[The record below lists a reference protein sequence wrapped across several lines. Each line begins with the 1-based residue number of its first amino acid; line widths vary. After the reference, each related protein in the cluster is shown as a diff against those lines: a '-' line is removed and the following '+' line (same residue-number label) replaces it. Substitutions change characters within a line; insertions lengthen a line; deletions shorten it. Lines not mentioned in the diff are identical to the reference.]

1 MSEAALDLLWALR
14 LEDDRQWGSAAYDFQ
29 KEDAAAIF
37 DPTGPNKHFLTR
49 PRGASK
55 TTDVAGVALAWLSQ
69 DAKPLANGHVVA
81 ANTKQAGILIEA
93 AAGLVART
101 PELDGAVIVEA
112 QRILAPNGAWV
123 EVLAQSDSGA
133 WGLRDA
139 HLIVADEFAQW
150 PSTTGARRVWTA
162 IRTAAPKVADCKLII
177 ITSAGE
183 PSHWSYGEVYEK
195 NFGRPDWH
203 YHAVPGPVPWMP
215 ESEVESLRWELT
227 PSQYQR
233 LVLNEWTQDEDSAI
247 YEEDYE
253 AAALKST
260 SVRSRQSFRYG
271 KEGTGFTLGP
281 PRPGVRYVF
290 LVDVGISQDAA
301 VMTIAHKEPIKGN
314 SRLGPQRVVI
324 DHLERWKGSKK
335 HPIQVSDIED
345 WCVENA
351 PVWNRAPVYA
361 DPSQFRG
368 NIQNLVSRGVRAKE
382 FLFTATTVGQVATAL
397 VQTFRN
403 RQIWVPDNPI
413 LKDELLKVRLRSAT
427 AGVTRLDH
435 ASGGHDDQAVTIGMA
450 CRILLGD
457 GGGLG
462 HAWMEHLKR
471 KKVDQEAK
479 PVEPERSP
487 RSFFLGAEAP
497 SVVRPNTCQH
507 RWFPDGRC
515 VKCGVIR
522 REVLV

>member
-1 MSEAALDLLWALR
+1 LSEAALDLLWALR
-14 LEDDRQWGSAAYDFQ
+14 LEDDRCWGEAAEDFQ
-29 KEDAAAIF
+29 KEDALAVF
-37 DPTGPNKHFLTR
+37 SDKPPYRHFFTR

-55 TTDVAGVALAWLSQ
+55 TTDVAGYALAWLTQ
-69 DAKPLANGHVVA
+69 DARPLANGHVVA

-93 AAGLVART
+93 AAGFVART

-139 HLIVADEFAQW
+139 HLLILDEFAQW

-162 IRTAAPKVADCKLII
+162 IRTAAPKVEGCKVII
-177 ITSAGE
+177 LTSAGE
-183 PSHWSYGEVYEK
+183 PAHWSYTEVYDK
-195 NFGRPDWH
+195 NKDREDWH

-215 ESEVESLRWELT
+215 EAEVEALRWELT

-233 LVLNEWTQDEDSAI
+233 LVLNEWTQDEDNAI
-247 YEEDYE
+247 YEEDYD
-253 AAALKST
+253 AAAQPCT
-260 SVRSRQSFRYG
+260 AVRSRQSFHYG
-271 KEGTGFTLGP
+271 KEGSGFTLQP
-281 PRPGVRYVF
+281 PRPGVRYIVT
-290 LVDVGISQDAA
+290 VDVGISQDAA
-301 VMTIAHKEPIKGN
+301 VMVVAHKEPIEGN
-314 SRLGPQRVVI
+314 SKLSPQRVVI

-335 HPIQVSDIED
+335 NPIQVSDIEN
-345 WCVENA
+345 WIVENA
-351 PVWNRAPVYA
+351 PQWNRAPVYA
-361 DPSQFRG
+361 DPAQFRG

-382 FLFTATTVGQVATAL
+382 WLFTATTVGQVATAL

-403 RQIWVPDNPI
+403 RQIWVPDNAI

-435 ASGGHDDQAVTIGMA
+435 ASGGHDDQAVAIGMA

-462 HAWMEHLKR
+462 HAHLEWMKR
-471 KKVDQEAK
+471 RLEEQALEPPK
-479 PVEPERSP
+479 PVTP
-487 RSFFLGAEAP
+487 RSFFLGSEAP
-497 SVVRPNTCQH
+497 AVTAPRFCEH
-507 RWFPDGRC
+507 RWFGDGRC
-515 VKCGVIR
+515 VKCGIVR
-522 REVLV
+522 EEVLV